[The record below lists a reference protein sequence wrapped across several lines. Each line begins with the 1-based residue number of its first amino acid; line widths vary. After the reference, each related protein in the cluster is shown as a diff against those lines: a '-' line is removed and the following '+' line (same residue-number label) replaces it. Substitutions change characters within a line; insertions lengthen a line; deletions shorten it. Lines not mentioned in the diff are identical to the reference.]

1 MNRKAGVILSYV
13 LMVIEILSTLLL
25 TPFVIRTLG
34 QAEYGV
40 YKLAATLN
48 AYLFLLDLGVGNA
61 VTRFISKYRVTGD
74 REGERRF
81 FGVASVYYLLIA
93 LIALAAG
100 FVLVLLFPTVFA
112 KGLSAEEAAL
122 GQKLLSIT
130 VISAAVTLGT
140 TASHNAIS
148 AYERFAVSR
157 TASIVQIILRIGLTF
172 AALKLGYGSI
182 GVVTVNL
189 ILTVICRLFY
199 VFYVRF
205 AIGLRPLLRGVRRS
219 LVKEIVA
226 YSSLIF
232 LQMIAT
238 QLNSSVDQVLLGALV
253 TSSSV
258 LLAIYGVGAQI
269 VQYYQSLGAAFNGVL
284 MPGVVRMIE
293 ARPEPGAIMDEMVR
307 ISRLIFMVL
316 GIFWCGFLINGRE
329 FICVWAGEKNADA
342 YIVSALLMT
351 AFMFTLTQ
359 SIGSQVLWA
368 RNEHKEQAILKFCVV
383 LANIILTVALIQWDP
398 LVGAALGTFISIML
412 GDVLV
417 MNVVFRKKIGISM
430 LRYYKG
436 VIKGILPCLIIAAA
450 VGVPLMLL
458 LPRGWIWLLIKCF
471 AMAAA
476 YIAAL
481 WLFGMNDYEKTL
493 VGSLFKK
500 ILSLGRNK

>member
-61 VTRFISKYRVTGD
+61 VTRFIAKYRATGN
-74 REGERRF
+74 RNEERRF
-81 FGVASVYYLLIA
+81 FGVASIYYLFVSLIA
-93 LIALAAG
+93 LVVG

-112 KGLSAEEAAL
+112 KGLSGEEAVL

-140 TASHNAIS
+140 SASYNSIS

-157 TASIVQIILRIGLTF
+157 TASIVQIVLRIGLTF

-219 LVKEIVA
+219 FVKEIVA

-232 LQMIAT
+232 LI
-238 QLNSSVDQVLLGALV
+238 
-253 TSSSV
+253 
-258 LLAIYGVGAQI
+258 
-269 VQYYQSLGAAFNGVL
+269 
-284 MPGVVRMIE
+284 
-293 ARPEPGAIMDEMVR
+293 
-307 ISRLIFMVL
+307 
-316 GIFWCGFLINGRE
+316 
-329 FICVWAGEKNADA
+329 
-342 YIVSALLMT
+342 
-351 AFMFTLTQ
+351 
-359 SIGSQVLWA
+359 
-368 RNEHKEQAILKFCVV
+368 
-383 LANIILTVALIQWDP
+383 
-398 LVGAALGTFISIML
+398 
-412 GDVLV
+412 
-417 MNVVFRKKIGISM
+417 
-430 LRYYKG
+430 
-436 VIKGILPCLIIAAA
+436 
-450 VGVPLMLL
+450 
-458 LPRGWIWLLIKCF
+458 
-471 AMAAA
+471 
-476 YIAAL
+476 
-481 WLFGMNDYEKTL
+481 
-493 VGSLFKK
+493 
-500 ILSLGRNK
+500 